1 MQIITAV
8 CDRGHNKG
16 ANNRMKAF
24 FKKKRNRWILI
35 IVVVILA
42 VFFGGPALLRNMG
55 GGQANMDDQYTMVA
69 AANRDIVLTL
79 SGTGTLKPA
88 DSYTVTTLNSGDVIN
103 APFEEGDV
111 VAKDSVLFEIDS
123 SGVASNI
130 ETASISVSESERSY
144 QRMLENLDDLSI
156 KAEGSGTVITVDIE
170 LGDTV
175 QAGQTVAT
183 IRDSKT
189 MSVTMPFGSDDAA
202 QLKVGQS
209 AVVTVSGSF
218 ESLTGVISKISSIV
232 DVLPGGMLVKQVTI
246 DVINPGGLTQA
257 HEATAVV
264 GNLACYASG
273 TFDYKDESVVIAKA
287 SGDVVK
293 LGVAVGDVVA
303 DGKVLVKLDST
314 ALEDQIDSARNALR
328 RSEIS
333 LESQQDA
340 LDGYLINSPIGGTVI
355 EKNYKAGDTLEA
367 GKPLCTIFDLSYLTM
382 TLFIDELDIS
392 RITAG
397 QVVTITAE
405 AVDGKIYEGIV
416 TKVNINGVTSGG
428 TTSYPVTVRIDE
440 TTGLLPGM
448 NVDANIAIESRM
460 DVLAIPIEAVLRGDK
475 VLVKDSTDGQKGSEA
490 TSEGATTSEAATIDN
505 EGAPEGY
512 HYVYVTTGISDTD
525 FIEIVTGLNL
535 GEEVAIEKRVA
546 RDEFQFGPP
555 REDVQEESGGTSSGG
570 TEVEAP

>member
-1 MQIITAV
+1 MVKI
-8 CDRGHNKG
+8 KG
-16 ANNRMKAF
+16 ANKRMKAF

-35 IVVVILA
+35 IVA
-42 VFFGGPALLRNMG
+42 VLLGIFFGGPLLIRNMG
-55 GGQANMDDQYTMVA
+55 GGQADVDDQYTLVA
-69 AANRDIVLTL
+69 AENRDIVLTL

-88 DSYTVTTLNSGDVIN
+88 DSYTVTTLNQGDVLK

-111 VAKDSVLFEIDS
+111 VEKDSILFEIDS

-130 ETASISVSESERSY
+130 ETASITVSESQRSY
-144 QRMLENLDDLSI
+144 QRMLENLEDLSI
-156 KAEGSGTVITVDIE
+156 KADGNGTIMTLEVE

-175 QAGQTVAT
+175 QAGQTIAT

-189 MSVTMPFGSDDAA
+189 MSVTMPFGADDAA
-202 QLKVGQS
+202 LLKVGQL

-218 ESLTGVISKISSIV
+218 ESLSGVISKISSIV

-246 DVINPGGLTQA
+246 DVVNPGGLTQA

-264 GNLACYASG
+264 GNLASNSSG
-273 TFDYKDESVVIAKA
+273 TFAYKDESIVIAKA

-293 LGVAVGDVVA
+293 LYATVGDVVA
-303 DGKVLVKLDST
+303 KGKVLVKLDSS

-333 LESQQDA
+333 LESQQDV

-355 EKNYKAGDTLEA
+355 EKNYKEGDTLEA

-382 TLFIDELDIS
+382 TLYIDELDIS
-392 RITAG
+392 KISTG

-428 TTSYPVTVRIDE
+428 TTSYPVTVKIDE

-448 NVDANIAIESRM
+448 NVDANIEIESRM
-460 DVLAIPIEAVLRGDK
+460 NVLAIPIEAVLRGDK
-475 VLVKDSTDGQKGSEA
+475 VLVKNATTDETGTDSTTEGPTE
-490 TSEGATTSEAATIDN
+490 TSVAQIDT

-512 HYVYVTTGISDTD
+512 HFVYVATGISDTD
-525 FIEIVTGLNL
+525 FIEILSGLKI

-555 REDVQEESGGTSSGG
+555 RDVEEESDGSTTGG
-570 TEVEAP
+570 TEAETP

>member
-1 MQIITAV
+1 
-8 CDRGHNKG
+8 
-16 ANNRMKAF
+16 MKAF

-35 IVVVILA
+35 IVTLVIA
-42 VFFGGPALLRNMG
+42 VFFGGPMLMRNMG
-55 GGQANMDDQYTMVA
+55 GGPTAVDDQYTLVA
-69 AANRDIVLTL
+69 AENRDIVLTL

-88 DSYTVTTLNSGDVIN
+88 DSYTVTTLNQGDVLK

-111 VAKDSVLFEIDS
+111 VEKDSILFEIDS

-130 ETASISVSESERSY
+130 ETASISVSESQRSY
-144 QRMLENLDDLSI
+144 QRMLENLEDLSI
-156 KAEGSGTVITVDIE
+156 KADGNGTIMTLNVE

-175 QAGQTVAT
+175 QAGQTIAT

-202 QLKVGQS
+202 LLKVGDL

-218 ESLTGVISKISSIV
+218 ESLSGVISKISSIV

-246 DVINPGGLTQA
+246 DVVNPGGLMPT

-264 GNLACYASG
+264 GNLASNGSG
-273 TFDYKDESVVIAKA
+273 TFAYKDESVVIAKA

-293 LGVAVGDVVA
+293 LNVAVGDVVA

-355 EKNYKAGDTLEA
+355 EKNYKEGDTLEA

-382 TLFIDELDIS
+382 MLYIDELDIS
-392 RITAG
+392 KISVG

-416 TKVNINGVTSGG
+416 TKVNINGVTSNG

-448 NVDANIAIESRM
+448 NVDANIEIESRM
-460 DVLAIPIEAVLRGDK
+460 NVLAIPIEAVLRGDK
-475 VLVKDSTDGQKGSEA
+475 VLVKNAVGDETGSDSTAEGS
-490 TSEGATTSEAATIDN
+490 TIEGSTATTNDANPTIIET

-512 HYVYVTTGISDTD
+512 HFVYVTTGISDTD
-525 FIEIVTGLNL
+525 FIEIISGLKI
-535 GEEVAIEKRVA
+535 GDEVAIEKRVA

-555 REDVQEESGGTSSGG
+555 REDVQEESGGSNNGGENTGG
-570 TEVEAP
+570 TEVETP

>member
-1 MQIITAV
+1 
-8 CDRGHNKG
+8 
-16 ANNRMKAF
+16 MKAF

-35 IVVVILA
+35 IVTVLLGI
-42 VFFGGPALLRNMG
+42 FFGGPLLIRNMG
-55 GGQANMDDQYTMVA
+55 GGQADVDDQYTLVA
-69 AANRDIVLTL
+69 AENRDIVLTL

-88 DSYTVTTLNSGDVIN
+88 DSYTVTTLNSGDVLK

-111 VAKDSVLFEIDS
+111 VEKDSVLFEIDS

-130 ETASISVSESERSY
+130 ETASISVKESERSY
-144 QRMLENLDDLSI
+144 QRMLENLEDLSI
-156 KAEGSGTVITVDIE
+156 KADGNGTIMTLDVE

-175 QAGQTVAT
+175 QAGQTIAT

-202 QLKVGQS
+202 LLKVGQL

-218 ESLTGVISKISSIV
+218 ESLSGVISKISSIV

-246 DVINPGGLTQA
+246 DVTNPGGLTPA

-264 GNLACYASG
+264 GNLASNSSG
-273 TFDYKDESVVIAKA
+273 TFTYKDESVVIAKA
-287 SGDVVK
+287 SGEVVK
-293 LGVAVGDVVA
+293 LYVAVGDVVSK
-303 DGKVLVKLDST
+303 GKVLVKLDSS

-355 EKNYKAGDTLEA
+355 EKNYKEGDTLEA

-382 TLFIDELDIS
+382 TLYIDELDIS
-392 RITAG
+392 KISTG

-428 TTSYPVTVRIDE
+428 TTSYPVTVKIDE

-448 NVDANIAIESRM
+448 NVDANIEIESRM
-460 DVLAIPIEAVLRGDK
+460 NVLAIPIEAVLRGDK
-475 VLVKDSTDGQKGSEA
+475 VLVKNATEDETGNDS
-490 TSEGATTSEAATIDN
+490 TSEGSTGVDPSVESTKETTIDT

-512 HYVYVTTGISDTD
+512 HFVYVATGISDTD
-525 FIEIVTGLNL
+525 FIEILSGLKI

-555 REDVQEESGGTSSGG
+555 REEDEEESGGSNTGG
-570 TEVEAP
+570 TNADGTEAETP